1 MTQKMAILRVALP
14 QERVLKTFPMIG
26 YALFAGQERKI
37 SKRYSRSD
45 LLNKIEIKP
54 NIYWVG
60 GIDWD
65 IRNFHG
71 YLTQRGTTYN
81 AYLILD
87 EKIVL
92 VDTVKHYLFDEMLSR
107 IKNIIDL
114 SRIDYIVSNHVE
126 MDHSGSLPKILAYT
140 PNTKVITSTQ
150 GEKGLRRH
158 YKKDWDFQVVKSG
171 DTLNIGK
178 RTLHFVHTPMV
189 HWPDNMVT
197 YIPEDKL
204 LLPNDAFGQHI
215 ASSERFDDEVGW
227 DILKEEASKYYANIV
242 LPYGDQVK
250 KALGAL
256 SGLNINMIGPSHGII
271 WRSFIPKIL
280 EEYTKWSNH
289 ETENRALIVYDSMWG
304 STEKMAHKLLEGLS
318 EQNVKVTLRNLKT
331 NHISDI
337 MTDIITTKMI
347 LIGSPTL
354 NNGMLPSVGAFLTY
368 LKGLRPQNRIG
379 FAFGSFGWGGQ
390 AVGEIEKVMQELKW
404 ELPKEGIKLKYI
416 PDEDELL
423 SVKEIGKILGK
434 NLMEK

>member
-1 MTQKMAILRVALP
+1 MTQIMAILIAALP
-14 QERVLKTFPMIG
+14 REPVLKTFLMIG
-26 YALFAGQERKI
+26 YVLFAERGKKI
-37 SKRYSRSD
+37 LRRYIRSD

-71 YLTQRGTTYN
+71 YLTQRGTSYN
-81 AYLILD
+81 AYLIID

-107 IKNIIDL
+107 VKDIIDP
-114 SRIDYIVSNHVE
+114 SKIDYIVSNHVE
-126 MDHSGSLPKILAYT
+126 MDHSGSLPKILAHT
-140 PNTKVITSTQ
+140 PNAKVITSTQ

-171 DTLNIGK
+171 DTLDIGK

-197 YIPEDKL
+197 YIPKDKL

-215 ASSERFDDEVGW
+215 ASSKRYDDEIGW
-227 DILKEEASKYYANIV
+227 DILREEASKYYANIV

-250 KALGAL
+250 KALNAL
-256 SGLNINMIGPSHGII
+256 SGLEIDMIAPSHGII

-289 ETENRALIVYDSMWG
+289 ETENKALIVYDSMWG
-304 STEKMAHKLLEGLS
+304 STEKIAFMLGEGLK
-318 EQNVKVTLRNLKT
+318 EEDTQVTIRNLKT
-331 NHISDI
+331 NHISDV
-337 MTDIITTKMI
+337 MTDLITTKMI

-354 NNGMLPSVGAFLTY
+354 NNGLLPSVGAFLTY
-368 LKGLRPQNRIG
+368 IKGLRPRNRVG

-390 AVGEIEKVMQELKW
+390 AVGEIEKIMKELKW
-404 ELPKEGIKLKYI
+404 ELPREGINMNYV
-416 PDEDELL
+416 PDDDELKK
-423 SVKEIGKILGK
+423 VKEIGKELGK
-434 NLMEK
+434 KYKV